1 MRISIDKWIK
11 RFLRH
16 LLTFVLCALGLI
28 GVVRADL
35 LSDLTDGQHVLMIRH
50 ADAPGVGD
58 PAGYK
63 LDQCA
68 TQRNLG
74 EYGRRQSVAIGQ
86 WLADRK
92 VQSAKMFSS
101 AWCRCIDTAT
111 LMNKGPVKIEVAL
124 GSFFDDM
131 RRRDT
136 QNRALQSLIAANLK
150 AYPKQPLIYVTHHVN
165 IEAFTGQ
172 AIGVGDIVVARVTP
186 EGRYVSHQTFSSP
199 RP

>member
-1 MRISIDKWIK
+1 MRNSYPVNVLQKI
-11 RFLRH
+11 FLM
-16 LLTFVLCALGLI
+16 LLFWASAI
-28 GVVRADL
+28 GVAQADL
-35 LSDLTDGQHVLMIRH
+35 LADLTDGQHVLMIRH
-50 ADAPGVGD
+50 ADAPGISD
-58 PAGYK
+58 PSGYK

-92 VQSAKMFSS
+92 IQSAKMFSS

-111 LMNKGPVKIEVAL
+111 LMNKGPVQIEAAL
-124 GSFFDDM
+124 GSFFGDM
-131 RRRDT
+131 SRRDM
-136 QNRALQSLIAANLK
+136 QNRALQSLIASNLK

-165 IEAFTGQ
+165 IAAFTGQ

-186 EGRYVSHQTFSSP
+186 EGRYVSHQTFASP

>member
-1 MRISIDKWIK
+1 MRNSYPVNVLQKL
-11 RFLRH
+11 FLM
-16 LLTFVLCALGLI
+16 LLFWASAI
-28 GVVRADL
+28 GVAQADL
-35 LSDLTDGQHVLMIRH
+35 LADLTDGQHVLMIRH
-50 ADAPGVGD
+50 ADAPGMSD
-58 PAGYK
+58 PSGYK

-92 VQSAKMFSS
+92 IQSAKMFSS

-111 LMNKGPVKIEVAL
+111 LMNKGPVQIEAAL
-124 GSFFDDM
+124 GSFFGDM
-131 RRRDT
+131 SRRDM
-136 QNRALQSLIAANLK
+136 QNRALQSLIASNLK

-186 EGRYVSHQTFSSP
+186 EGRYVSHQTFTSP

>member
-1 MRISIDKWIK
+1 MFKLYVK
-11 RFLRH
+11 NV
-16 LLTFVLCALGLI
+16 VLKL
-28 GVVRADL
+28 VVVIVSVLSLAGIARADL
-35 LSDLTDGQHVLMIRH
+35 LRDLTDGQHVMMIRH

-101 AWCRCIDTAT
+101 AWCRCMDTAT
-111 LMNKGPVKIEVAL
+111 LMNKGPVRVEPAL

-131 RRRDT
+131 SQRDA
-136 QNRALQSLIAANLK
+136 QNRALQSLIASNLK

-186 EGRYVSHQTFSSP
+186 DGKYVSHQTFSSP

>member
-1 MRISIDKWIK
+1 MRIVMEKLYG
-11 RFLRH
+11 RFLRS
-16 LLTFVLCALGLI
+16 VVAVSLCTLGALG
-28 GVVRADL
+28 VAQADL
-35 LSDLTDGQHVLMIRH
+35 LGDLTDGQHVLMIRH

-58 PAGYK
+58 PTGYK

-86 WLADRK
+86 WLVDRK

-111 LMNKGPVKIEVAL
+111 LMNKGPVKIEAAL

-131 RRRDT
+131 SQRDA
-136 QNRALQSLIAANLK
+136 QNRAFQTLIASNLR

-172 AIGVGDIVVARVTP
+172 AIGVGDIVLARVTQ

>member
-1 MRISIDKWIK
+1 MFELHIKNVVLKLVVVVISMLSLAGI
-11 RFLRH
+11 
-16 LLTFVLCALGLI
+16 A
-28 GVVRADL
+28 RADL
-35 LSDLTDGQHVLMIRH
+35 LSDLTDGQHVMMIRH

-101 AWCRCIDTAT
+101 AWCRCMDTAT
-111 LMNKGPVKIEVAL
+111 LMNKGPVRVEPAL

-131 RRRDT
+131 SQRDA
-136 QNRALQSLIAANLK
+136 QNRALQSLIASNLK

-186 EGRYVSHQTFSSP
+186 DGKYVSHQTFSSP

>member
-1 MRISIDKWIK
+1 MRNSYPVNVLQKL
-11 RFLRH
+11 FLM
-16 LLTFVLCALGLI
+16 LVFWVSAI
-28 GVVRADL
+28 GVAQADL
-35 LSDLTDGQHVLMIRH
+35 LADLTDGQHVLMIRH
-50 ADAPGVGD
+50 ADAPGISD
-58 PAGYK
+58 PSGYK

-92 VQSAKMFSS
+92 IQSAKMFSS

-111 LMNKGPVKIEVAL
+111 LMHKGPVQIEAAL
-124 GSFFDDM
+124 GSFFGDM
-131 RRRDT
+131 SRRDM
-136 QNRALQSLIAANLK
+136 QNRALQSLIASNLK

-165 IEAFTGQ
+165 IAAFTGQ

-186 EGRYVSHQTFSSP
+186 EGRYVSHQTFASP

>member
-1 MRISIDKWIK
+1 MRNSYPVNVLQKL
-11 RFLRH
+11 FLM
-16 LLTFVLCALGLI
+16 LVFWVSAI
-28 GVVRADL
+28 GVAQADL
-35 LSDLTDGQHVLMIRH
+35 LADLTDGQHVLMIRH
-50 ADAPGVGD
+50 ADAPGISD
-58 PAGYK
+58 PSGYK

-92 VQSAKMFSS
+92 IQSAKKFSS

-111 LMNKGPVKIEVAL
+111 LMNKGPVQIEAAL
-124 GSFFDDM
+124 GSFFGDM
-131 RRRDT
+131 SRRDM
-136 QNRALQSLIAANLK
+136 QNRALQSLIASNLK
-150 AYPKQPLIYVTHHVN
+150 AYPKQPLVYVTHHVN
-165 IEAFTGQ
+165 IAAFTGQ

-186 EGRYVSHQTFSSP
+186 EGRYVSHQTFASP

>member
-1 MRISIDKWIK
+1 MFKLYVK
-11 RFLRH
+11 NV
-16 LLTFVLCALGLI
+16 VLKL
-28 GVVRADL
+28 VVVVVSMLSLVGIARADL
-35 LSDLTDGQHVLMIRH
+35 LSDLTDGRHVMMIRH

-101 AWCRCIDTAT
+101 AWCRCMDTAT
-111 LMNKGPVKIEVAL
+111 LMNKGPVRVEPAL

-131 RRRDT
+131 SQRDA
-136 QNRALQSLIAANLK
+136 QNRALQSLIASNLK

-172 AIGVGDIVVARVTP
+172 AIGVGDIVVARVTLD
-186 EGRYVSHQTFSSP
+186 GKYVSHQTFSSP

>member
-1 MRISIDKWIK
+1 MMIDIDLK
-11 RFLRH
+11 RFASALFTA
-16 LLTFVLCALGLI
+16 LVCLFSLTGIA
-28 GVVRADL
+28 RADL
-35 LSDLTDGQHVLMIRH
+35 LSDLTNGEYVLMIRH

-58 PAGYK
+58 PGGYK

-74 EYGRRQSVAIGQ
+74 DYGRKQSIAIGQ

-92 VQSAKMFSS
+92 IQSAKMFSS
-101 AWCRCIDTAT
+101 AWCRCVDTAT
-111 LMNKGPVKIEVAL
+111 LMNKGPVLIEPAL

-131 RRRDT
+131 RRRDS
-136 QNRALQSLIAANLK
+136 QNRALQNLIAANLK
-150 AYPKQPLIYVTHHVN
+150 AFPKQPLIYVTHHVN

-172 AIGVGDIVVARVTP
+172 AIGVGDIVLTRVTP
-186 EGRYVSHQTFSSP
+186 EGRYVSHQTFPSP

>member
-1 MRISIDKWIK
+1 MFELHVKNV
-11 RFLRH
+11 
-16 LLTFVLCALGLI
+16 VLKLVIVVFSMLSFA
-28 GVVRADL
+28 GVAHADL
-35 LSDLTDGQHVLMIRH
+35 LSDLTDGQHVMMIRH

-63 LDQCA
+63 LGQCA

-86 WLADRK
+86 WLAERK

-111 LMNKGPVKIEVAL
+111 LMNKGPVMVEPAL
-124 GSFFDDM
+124 GSFFDNM
-131 RRRDT
+131 SQRDA
-136 QNRALQSLIAANLK
+136 QNRALQSLIASNLK

-186 EGRYVSHQTFSSP
+186 EGKYVSHQAFSSP

>member
-1 MRISIDKWIK
+1 MRISMDKWLE
-11 RFLRH
+11 RCLRNVVVFIFC
-16 LLTFVLCALGLI
+16 TLGSVGI
-28 GVVRADL
+28 AQADL
-35 LSDLTDGQHVLMIRH
+35 LKDLTDGQHVLMIRH

-111 LMNKGPVKIEVAL
+111 LMNKGPVVVESAL

-131 RRRDT
+131 RRREA
-136 QNRALQSLIAANLK
+136 QNLALQTLIASNLK
-150 AYPKQPLIYVTHHVN
+150 MYPKQPLIYVSHHVN

-186 EGRYVSHQTFSSP
+186 EGRYVSHQTFASP

>member
-1 MRISIDKWIK
+1 MHISIDKWIK
-11 RFLRH
+11 RFLRN

-131 RRRDT
+131 RQRDT
-136 QNRALQSLIAANLK
+136 QNRAFQSLIAANLK

>member
-1 MRISIDKWIK
+1 MRISIDKWLK
-11 RFLRH
+11 RCLRSVVVFIFC
-16 LLTFVLCALGLI
+16 TLGAVGI
-28 GVVRADL
+28 AQADL
-35 LSDLTDGQHVLMIRH
+35 LENLTDGQYVLMIRH

-74 EYGRRQSVAIGQ
+74 DYGRRQSVAIGQ

-92 VQSAKMFSS
+92 VQNAKMFSS

-111 LMNKGPVKIEVAL
+111 LMNKGPVKIEAAL

-131 RRRDT
+131 RQRDT

>member
-1 MRISIDKWIK
+1 MRNSYPVNVLQKL
-11 RFLRH
+11 FLM
-16 LLTFVLCALGLI
+16 LVFWVSAI
-28 GVVRADL
+28 GVAQADL
-35 LSDLTDGQHVLMIRH
+35 LADLTDGQHVLMIRH
-50 ADAPGVGD
+50 ADAPGISD
-58 PAGYK
+58 PSGYK

-68 TQRNLG
+68 SQRNLG

-92 VQSAKMFSS
+92 IQSAKMFSS

-111 LMNKGPVKIEVAL
+111 LMNKGPVQIEAAL
-124 GSFFDDM
+124 GSFFGDM
-131 RRRDT
+131 SRRDM
-136 QNRALQSLIAANLK
+136 QNRALQSLIASNLK

-186 EGRYVSHQTFSSP
+186 EGRYVSHQTFASP

>member
-1 MRISIDKWIK
+1 MRNSYPVNGLQKI
-11 RFLRH
+11 FLM
-16 LLTFVLCALGLI
+16 LLFWASAI
-28 GVVRADL
+28 GVAQADL
-35 LSDLTDGQHVLMIRH
+35 LADLTDGQHVLMIRH
-50 ADAPGVGD
+50 ADAPGISD
-58 PAGYK
+58 PSGYN

-92 VQSAKMFSS
+92 IQSAKIFSS

-111 LMNKGPVKIEVAL
+111 LMNKGPVQIEAAL
-124 GSFFDDM
+124 GSFFGDM
-131 RRRDT
+131 SRRDM
-136 QNRALQSLIAANLK
+136 QNRALQSLIASNLK

-172 AIGVGDIVVARVTP
+172 ASGVGDIVVARVTP
-186 EGRYVSHQTFSSP
+186 EGRYVSHQTFASP